1 MALLPEAFTPG
12 GVPVLLPVAR
22 LPSWPRPWR
31 SAPSTPGPA
40 MSEGPQKGV
49 SSALAAAAAFLGAAA
64 VARRRIAPTRA
75 ATSLRVPVALAAR
88 RRRDDVDPLDHLT
101 PRRPDMAPG
110 ERLFEQVYRPN
121 MRTADMPPEDEEE
134 DLGQAPRKKKRKAA
148 WLEANQELKKD
159 PAYGKKWVL
168 DPKGKRRGRHRKKR
182 WSQGEVVDEVQDI
195 DKNASRLRTMYK
207 RPRFNWKEVSKDDL
221 RTASLRGDQPAIG
234 NGQVWLSK
242 FLSHSGVCSR
252 RRVTELVLQGRITV
266 NNEVVKDPVI
276 KVDPK
281 KDSIAVDGKEQKL
294 RTLDELVWVML
305 HKPKDTLV
313 TLEDPQGRKTIADLV
328 PFARD
333 RRLVPVGRLERNSTG
348 LVLLTNDYEWAT
360 YLTHPRYEIMRR
372 YRVVVYEGAPDSQKM
387 QALSRG
393 LRLPDQRRPCLPL
406 EELEVLEHDR
416 VNGIAALSFTM
427 KEGQYR
433 QILRMFEY
441 IGHPLRAVKR
451 TGIGLVRL
459 DKELKA
465 GSYRMLTP
473 KEIRRLKGSTILKR
487 PDGDPLARQ
496 AKMQK
501 AFSGMEGE
509 IDASELE
516 GFTPL
521 REDSRERRRNGRNG
535 RRERPMQGLPPGMD
549 EEDSEPQPA
558 SLEDLKAFQSNFSE
572 LEEADDVEQDWEADW
587 IQQLDEM
594 TAAGKR

>member
-1 MALLPEAFTPG
+1 MA
-12 GVPVLLPVAR
+12 
-22 LPSWPRPWR
+22 
-31 SAPSTPGPA
+31 
-40 MSEGPQKGV
+40 V
-49 SSALAAAAAFLGAAA
+49 SG
-64 VARRRIAPTRA
+64 
-75 ATSLRVPVALAAR
+75 
-88 RRRDDVDPLDHLT
+88 D
-101 PRRPDMAPG
+101 
-110 ERLFEQVYRPN
+110 Q
-121 MRTADMPPEDEEE
+121 
-134 DLGQAPRKKKRKAA
+134 
-148 WLEANQELKKD
+148 
-159 PAYGKKWVL
+159 

-182 WSQGEVVDEVQDI
+182 WSQGEVVDEDI

-360 YLTHPRYEIMRR
+360 YLTHPRYEITRR

-451 TGIGLVRL
+451 TAIGLVRL

-487 PDGDPLARQ
+487 PDGDPLSRQ

-521 REDSRERRRNGRNG
+521 REDSRERRRNGRKG

-549 EEDSEPQPA
+549 EDSEPQPA

-572 LEEADDVEQDWEADW
+572 LEEADEVEQDWEADW